1 MAKLSEKY
9 IAGFIDADGF
19 IGPRFDKLDRANSNP
34 GRKRVGLE
42 IKANQQ
48 AMQDEV
54 LYRIQQTLGGYVR
67 SIKDGRATE
76 WSITGRAAIA
86 QLDKIRKHLV
96 VKRRIAE
103 TMLDRYGEDV
113 EVQIAKEQFKQARRE
128 KALPLP
134 NFPPRKW
141 LAGYFDG
148 DGCINIRLPK
158 GRKSAQVTLS
168 ITASDYDSEGIEI
181 LHKAFG
187 GCLNDHGIGRKH
199 LVRWL
204 LTLPPSKAKQVLGY
218 FSKHLINKKEQA
230 DFILGCAE
238 MGHYRDGNRIKSALK
253 HLKAHPHRLSGPK
266 ADTAVLLNNIRDIE
280 TRQERGQRL
289 FKGNGDACIMCNKHQ
304 HYCDGFCGNCYNR
317 TRLSA

>member
-42 IKANQQ
+42 IKANQK

-67 SIKDGRATE
+67 PVKEGRYTE

-86 QLDKIRKHLV
+86 QLDKIRKQLV

-148 DGCINIRLPK
+148 DGCINVRCPK
-158 GRKSAQVTLS
+158 GRKSAQVTLA
-168 ITASDYDSEGIEI
+168 ITASNYDSEGIEI
-181 LHKAFG
+181 LQKAFG
-187 GCLNDHGIGRKH
+187 GSLNHGGRGKEH
-199 LVRWL
+199 LTRWL
-204 LTLPPSKAKQVLGY
+204 LTVPPSKAKQVLGY
-218 FSKHLINKKEQA
+218 FSKHMINKKEQA

-238 MGHYRDGNRIKSALK
+238 MGHYRDGKRIYSAVR
-253 HLKAHPHRLSGPK
+253 HLKAHPHRLSGPR
-266 ADTAVLLNNIRDIE
+266 ADVAVLLSNIRDIE
-280 TRQERGQRL
+280 TRQQRGQRL
-289 FKGNGDACIMCNKHQ
+289 FKENGDACIMCNKHQ
-304 HYCDGFCGNCYNR
+304 HYCDGVCHVCYDKIR
-317 TRLSA
+317 HSA